1 MFFTSRIGVDL
12 RTFKANEVEFAA
24 ADSPAI
30 AARYLSTY
38 FVVSVLPAPMI

>member
-1 MFFTSRIGVDL
+1 MLLTSRIGVDL
-12 RTFKANEVEFAA
+12 STFKAKEVECAA

-38 FVVSVLPAPMI
+38 FVVSVLPAPV